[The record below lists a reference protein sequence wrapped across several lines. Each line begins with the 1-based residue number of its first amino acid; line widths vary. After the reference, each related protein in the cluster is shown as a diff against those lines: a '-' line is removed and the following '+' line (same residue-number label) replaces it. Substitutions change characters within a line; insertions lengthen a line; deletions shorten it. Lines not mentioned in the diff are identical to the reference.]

1 MLQRV
6 LTLHNT
12 DVFSP
17 GSGASGT
24 VSGYWDVSPGTTRS
38 DIVFRGVG
46 KCSADGLRFAE
57 SFVFDGGPPSFL
69 HSNQI
74 ADKNLSALSR
84 HFCFL
89 LNPVSNG
96 TGGEL
101 DI

>member
-1 MLQRV
+1 MHQLEDHHGWWANLIPYKVDEKINDFFLSSLQS
-6 LTLHNT
+6 N
-12 DVFSP
+12 DQWFSF
-17 GSGASGT
+17 S
-24 VSGYWDVSPGTTRS
+24 
-38 DIVFRGVG
+38 
-46 KCSADGLRFAE
+46 FAE